1 MNNNYN
7 QVTME
12 SWENNDNNDNNLM
25 NHYNWG
31 SRTRDDTND
40 DSWNLLSY
48 NNNTNTYDNTSC
60 GSERYIKDLLGL
72 VESPKSDDDS
82 SYVPS
87 ESSDS
92 SDSESMSDIPDKSSE
107 STRNDNAENV
117 ESKASQTNNEN
128 TSQDDEEWLEMYDE
142 KRQDTDGGWYTRR
155 QFYDYYGSD
164 EAWDNLDP
172 DIYHQYRYDSI
183 YGEWHCKEEFYQ
195 HYGTNDIWKKMNP
208 KRYMK
213 RRVLCDA
220 YHWAS
225 YLPDRLQDSFIK
237 RMLQTYDFYV

>member
-1 MNNNYN
+1 
-7 QVTME
+7 ME
-12 SWENNDNNDNNLM
+12 SWNNQSMNQSM
-25 NHYNWG
+25 NHYDWG
-31 SRTRDDTND
+31 TRTRDDQND

-48 NNNTNTYDNTSC
+48 NNNTHAYENESFD
-60 GSERYIKDLLGL
+60 SEKHVKEILGL
-72 VESPKSDDDS
+72 INDTHESDDDS

-87 ESSDS
+87 HS
-92 SDSESMSDIPDKSSE
+92 SDSESISDNTS
-107 STRNDNAENV
+107 V
-117 ESKASQTNNEN
+117 ESLEERPKKLTKKATNTKDDTYQE
-128 TSQDDEEWLEMYDE
+128 DEEWFEMYDE

-164 EAWDNLDP
+164 EAWDSLDP
-172 DIYHQYRYDSI
+172 DIYHQYRFDTI

-208 KRYMK
+208 KRHMR
-213 RRVLCDA
+213 RRVTCDV

>member
-1 MNNNYN
+1 MDSWNNHTMNH
-7 QVTME
+7 T
-12 SWENNDNNDNNLM
+12 M
-25 NHYNWG
+25 NHYDWG
-31 SRTRDDTND
+31 TRTRDDSND

-48 NNNTNTYDNTSC
+48 NNNTNTYENESFDN
-60 GSERYIKDLLGL
+60 EKHIKDILGL
-72 VESPKSDDDS
+72 ISDTHESCESDDDS

-87 ESSDS
+87 HS
-92 SDSESMSDIPDKSSE
+92 SDSESISDEDD
-107 STRNDNAENV
+107 DNTSV
-117 ESKASQTNNEN
+117 ESLEEPPKEHTEKATNTKNDTHQE
-128 TSQDDEEWLEMYDE
+128 DEEWFEMYDE

-172 DIYHQYRYDSI
+172 DIYHQYRFDTI

-208 KRYMK
+208 KRHMR
-213 RRVLCDA
+213 RRVTCDI

-225 YLPDRLQDSFIK
+225 YLPDRLQDSFIE
-237 RMLQTYDFYV
+237 RMLQTYDV

>member
-1 MNNNYN
+1 MDSWNN
-7 QVTME
+7 QT
-12 SWENNDNNDNNLM
+12 M
-25 NHYNWG
+25 NHYDWG
-31 SRTRDDTND
+31 TRTGDDPND

-48 NNNTNTYDNTSC
+48 NNNTNTYDNEPFD
-60 GSERYIKDLLGL
+60 SEKHIKDILDLISDTH
-72 VESPKSDDDS
+72 ESCESDDDS
-82 SYVPS
+82 SYAPS
-87 ESSDS
+87 HS
-92 SDSESMSDIPDKSSE
+92 SDSESISE
-107 STRNDNAENV
+107 EDDNISVVSLEEPPKVETEKTTNTKNDTYQE
-117 ESKASQTNNEN
+117 
-128 TSQDDEEWLEMYDE
+128 DEEWLEMYDE

-172 DIYHQYRYDSI
+172 DIYHQYRFDTI

-208 KRYMK
+208 KRHMR
-213 RRVLCDA
+213 RRVTCDI

>member
-1 MNNNYN
+1 
-7 QVTME
+7 
-12 SWENNDNNDNNLM
+12 
-25 NHYNWG
+25 
-31 SRTRDDTND
+31 
-40 DSWNLLSY
+40 
-48 NNNTNTYDNTSC
+48 
-60 GSERYIKDLLGL
+60 
-72 VESPKSDDDS
+72 
-82 SYVPS
+82 
-87 ESSDS
+87 
-92 SDSESMSDIPDKSSE
+92 
-107 STRNDNAENV
+107 
-117 ESKASQTNNEN
+117 
-128 TSQDDEEWLEMYDE
+128 MYDE

-172 DIYHQYRYDSI
+172 DIYHQYRFDTI

-208 KRYMK
+208 KRHMR
-213 RRVLCDA
+213 RRVTCDI

>member
-1 MNNNYN
+1 
-7 QVTME
+7 ME
-12 SWENNDNNDNNLM
+12 SWNNQSMNQSM
-25 NHYNWG
+25 NHYDWG
-31 SRTRDDTND
+31 TRTRDDQND

-48 NNNTNTYDNTSC
+48 NNNTHAYENESFD
-60 GSERYIKDLLGL
+60 SEKHVKEILGL
-72 VESPKSDDDS
+72 INDTHESDDDS

-87 ESSDS
+87 HS
-92 SDSESMSDIPDKSSE
+92 SDSESISDNTS
-107 STRNDNAENV
+107 V
-117 ESKASQTNNEN
+117 ESLEERPKKLTKKATNTKDDTYQE
-128 TSQDDEEWLEMYDE
+128 DEEWFEMYDE

-172 DIYHQYRYDSI
+172 EIYHQYRFDTI

-208 KRYMK
+208 KRHMR
-213 RRVLCDA
+213 RRVTCDV